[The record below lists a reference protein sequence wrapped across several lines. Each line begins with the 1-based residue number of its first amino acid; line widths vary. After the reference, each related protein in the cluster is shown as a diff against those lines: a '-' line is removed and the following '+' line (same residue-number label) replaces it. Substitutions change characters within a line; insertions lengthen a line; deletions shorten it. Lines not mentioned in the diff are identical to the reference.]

1 MWNLAKGLSPLCGS
15 ILAVAVYA
23 GYLRWWWLAIFA
35 GVGLLALV
43 AGRVFMSSNPFLSG
57 FLLTFWIMFGVALL
71 SIVTLLVLWVSLHS
85 PTLLPGL
92 ASDERKELAGVLIGA
107 VTAFAGVLFTK
118 NIDEGGG
125 PFWPGT
131 QFKQGVKNAFELRLN
146 DNRDTIVYDAVLRDR
161 VRGQA
166 DPKLDAFQGWGFR
179 ARLKRAQII
188 KASLLNLPA
197 PKTPDGPPTATAV
210 EPAEFKPAPPLPRV
224 DDSNTKS

>member
-15 ILAVAVYA
+15 ILGVAVYA
-23 GYLRWWWLAIFA
+23 GYLRWWCLAIFA

-57 FLLTFWIMFGVALL
+57 FLLTFWMMFGVALL

-92 ASDERKELAGVLIGA
+92 ASDDRKELAGVLTGA

-118 NIDEGGG
+118 NIEEGGG
-125 PFWPGT
+125 PFWPGS
-131 QFKQGVKNAFELRLN
+131 QFKQGVKNAFEPQLN
-146 DNRDTIVYDAVLRDR
+146 DHKDTRVFDAVLRDK

-166 DPKLDAFQGWGFR
+166 DPRQSAFQGWGFR

-188 KASLLNLPA
+188 KDTLLNPPA
-197 PKTPDGPPTATAV
+197 TKRPDN
-210 EPAEFKPAPPLPRV
+210 PLPTPV
-224 DDSNTKS
+224 V